1 MHAEIIAVGTEL
13 TSGVKLDTNSQWLSQ
28 RLAELGIPTRYH
40 TTVADDEAA
49 NVEVLQLALA
59 RADVVLI
66 TGGLGPTLDDLT
78 RPVLARVLNVPLVED
93 PESLRQIE
101 QYFAS
106 RGRPMPA
113 RNRVQAEFPR
123 GATPLPNPIGSA
135 PGLWIE
141 VPREGRPACRLAAL
155 PGVPSEMKR
164 MFKEQVE
171 PRLAGDIVIRRATLN
186 CLGLGESQIEE
197 LLGDLTRR
205 GADPEV
211 GITAH
216 DATISLRIVAHG
228 ADAAECEQK
237 IAGAAAHIRER
248 LGDLVFGQG
257 EEEPEHV
264 VVRLLREQ
272 RQTVAVVEAATG
284 GHLLERM
291 LKVPGAEEVC
301 RGGLVLTPRS
311 DVEHLLGLPGLTP
324 PVTGGI
330 GAGASTVS
338 GHEWARRLAT
348 AGRARFHAEIGLAVS
363 PSGDIPIETAG
374 TKVSGAWVGLASAT
388 TVHSLEVRQTG
399 NPAIFPPRAAKLA
412 LDLVR
417 RHLLGLPFFTG
428 GP

>member
-1 MHAEIIAVGTEL
+1 
-13 TSGVKLDTNSQWLSQ
+13 
-28 RLAELGIPTRYH
+28 
-40 TTVADDEAA
+40 
-49 NVEVLQLALA
+49 
-59 RADVVLI
+59 VVLI

-78 RPVLARVLNVPLVED
+78 RSALARVLNVPLVED

-101 QYFAS
+101 SYFAS
-106 RGRPMPA
+106 RGRPMPP

-141 VPREGRPACRLAAL
+141 VPRAGRTACRLAAL

-171 PRLAGDIVIRRATLN
+171 PRLAGDVVIRRATLN

-197 LLGDLTRR
+197 RLGDLTRR

-228 ADAAECEQK
+228 ADAAECERK
-237 IAGAAAHIRER
+237 IASASAHIRQR
-248 LGDLVFGQG
+248 LGDLVFGEG

-264 VVRLLREQ
+264 VARLLRE
-272 RQTVAVVEAATG
+272 RGLTMTVVEAATG
-284 GHLLERM
+284 GHLLERL

-311 DVEHLLGLPGLTP
+311 DVEHLLGLPGLKFP
-324 PVTGGI
+324 AAEGGARTATF
-330 GAGASTVS
+330 G
-338 GHEWARRLAT
+338 GHELACRLAT
-348 AGRARFHAEIGLAVS
+348 ASRARFHAEIGLAVS
-363 PSGDIPIETAG
+363 PCGDIPIDTSGATVG
-374 TKVSGAWVGLASAT
+374 GAWVAMASAS

-399 NPAIFPPRAAKLA
+399 NPAIFAPRAAKLA

-417 RHLLGLPFFTG
+417 RHLLGLPFLS
-428 GP
+428 

>member
-49 NVEVLQLALA
+49 NVEVLQLAIA

-78 RPVLARVLNVPLVED
+78 RSALARVLNVPLVED

-101 QYFAS
+101 AYFAS

-113 RNRVQAEFPR
+113 RNRVQAEVPR

-135 PGLWIE
+135 PGLWVE
-141 VPREGRPACRLAAL
+141 APRAGRAACRLAAL

-171 PRLAGDIVIRRATLN
+171 PRLAGDVVIRRATLH

-197 LLGDLTRR
+197 RLGDLTRR

-216 DATISLRIVAHG
+216 DATISLRIVAQG
-228 ADAAECEQK
+228 ADAAECERK
-237 IAGAAAHIRER
+237 IAAASDHIRQR
-248 LGDLVFGQG
+248 LGDLVFGEG
-257 EEEPEHV
+257 DEEPEHV
-264 VVRLLREQ
+264 VVRLLRE
-272 RQTVAVVEAATG
+272 RGLTVAVVEAATG
-284 GHLLERM
+284 GHLLER
-291 LKVPGAEEVC
+291 LLQVPGAEEVC

-311 DVEHLLGLPGLTP
+311 DVEHLLGLAGLKFP
-324 PVTGGI
+324 AGEGG
-330 GAGASTVS
+330 AWTATV
-338 GHEWARRLAT
+338 GGQELARRLAT
-348 AGRARFHAEIGLAVS
+348 ASRARFHAEIGLAVS
-363 PSGDIPIETAG
+363 PSGDMPIDASGATVG
-374 TKVSGAWVGLASAT
+374 GAWVAMASAA
-388 TVHSLEVRQTG
+388 TVHALEVRQTG
-399 NPAIFPPRAAKLA
+399 NPAIFAPRAAKLA
-412 LDLVR
+412 LDLIR
-417 RHLLGLPFFTG
+417 RHLLGLPFLS
-428 GP
+428 

>member
-28 RLAELGIPTRYH
+28 RLSELGIPTRYH

-49 NVEVLQLALA
+49 NIEVLRLAIA

-101 QYFAS
+101 RYFAS
-106 RGRPMPA
+106 RGRSMPA
-113 RNRVQAEFPR
+113 RNRVQAEFPQ

-171 PRLAGDIVIRRATLN
+171 PRLAGELVIRRATLN

-228 ADAAECEQK
+228 ADAAECERK
-237 IAGAAAHIRER
+237 IAVTSAHIRER
-248 LGDLVFGQG
+248 LGDLVFSEG

-284 GHLLERM
+284 GHLLER
-291 LKVPGAEEVC
+291 LLTVPGAEEVC
-301 RGGLVLTPRS
+301 RGGLVLTSRS

-324 PVTGGI
+324 PGAVVGGGDTSI
-330 GAGASTVS
+330 R
-338 GHEWARRLAT
+338 GHDVARRLAT
-348 AGRARFHAEIGLAVS
+348 ACRARFHADLGLAVS
-363 PSGDIPIETAG
+363 PAGEIPIDSAG
-374 TKVSGAWVGLASAT
+374 TTVGGAWVALAAIP
-388 TVHSLEVRQTG
+388 TVHSMEVRQTG
-399 NPAIFPPRAAKLA
+399 NPAIFAPRTAKLA

-417 RHLLGLPFFTG
+417 RRLLGLPF
-428 GP
+428 PS